1 MSTAQ
6 NVLIKISAASFACA
20 TIAVLTLAVSPSRA
34 APNDHYL
41 QLVAT
46 APLATPEASTQAPQE
61 RFAGAP
67 DGVDPIVTG
76 PVSASFRKRQIALDC
91 DHAVWPSIPAGC
103 YPE

>member
-6 NVLIKISAASFACA
+6 TVLIKISAASFACA
-20 TIAVLTLAVSPSRA
+20 AIAALTLAFSPARA
-34 APNDHYL
+34 ASNDRFV
-41 QLVAT
+41 QLAAA
-46 APLATPEASTQAPQE
+46 APLMAPNASTELPQE

-91 DHAVWPSIPAGC
+91 ENAVWPSIPAGC